1 MAVISCQRHLF
12 EIPDD
17 IAYFNC
23 AYMSPLLRAVRETGE
38 RSVAKKSRPWELV
51 PAYFFEVLHEAR
63 SRFATLIAAAPDDIA
78 VIPAVSYGMATAA
91 QNTRM
96 APGTRVLLLEGEF
109 PSTIYAWRARAAES
123 GAEAILL
130 PRPRDDDWTRTVLEA
145 IDERTAAAA
154 LPQCHWTDGAL
165 LDLTAIAARLREV
178 GAVLAL
184 DLTQT
189 LGAMPFDLESVRP
202 DWLIVAT
209 YKWLLGPYSV
219 GFMYVASQRQEGRPL
234 EHSWMAREGA
244 EDFSR
249 LVHYRERFQP
259 GARRYDVGEPSNFAL
274 MPMATAGLAQILA
287 WGVGAIQDTLSD
299 MTASIVADAEP
310 LGFSAVPGARR
321 AGHYLGLRR
330 VGGLPAGLPERL
342 SAARVFASVRGDALR
357 ITPHL
362 YNTAQDRG
370 RLLEVLA
377 AG

>member
-38 RSVAKKSRPWELV
+38 RSVGRKSRPWELV
-51 PAYFFEVLHEAR
+51 PAYFFDVLHEAR
-63 SRFATLIAAAPDDIA
+63 SRFATLIGAAPVDIA

-91 QNTRM
+91 HNTQLG
-96 APGTRVLLLEGEF
+96 PGQRVLLLDGEF
-109 PSTIYAWRARAAES
+109 PSTIYAWRARAAEA

-130 PRPRDDDWTRTVLEA
+130 PRPRNDDWTSIVLEA

-154 LPQCHWTDGAL
+154 LPHCHWTDGAL

-189 LGAMPFDLESVRP
+189 LGAMPFDLGSVRP

-209 YKWLLGPYSV
+209 YKWLLGPYSA
-219 GFMYVASQRQEGRPL
+219 GFMYVAPGRQEGRPL
-234 EHSWMAREGA
+234 EHTWMAREGA

-249 LVHYRERFQP
+249 LVHYREQFQP
-259 GARRYDVGEPSNFAL
+259 GARRYDVGEPSNFAVL
-274 MPMATAGLAQILA
+274 PMATAGLDQLLA
-287 WGVGAIQDTLSD
+287 WNVGAIQDTLSA
-299 MTASIVADAEP
+299 MTAAIVAGAEP
-310 LGFSAVPGARR
+310 LGFSAVPRARR

-330 VGGLPAGLPERL
+330 ASGLPDGLPERL

-362 YNTAQDRG
+362 YNTEQDRV

-377 AG
+377 AR

>member
-1 MAVISCQRHLF
+1 
-12 EIPDD
+12 
-17 IAYFNC
+17 
-23 AYMSPLLRAVRETGE
+23 MSPLLRTVRETGE
-38 RSVAKKSRPWELV
+38 RSVARKSRPGELV

-63 SRFATLIAAAPDDIA
+63 TRFATLIGAAPDDIA
-78 VIPAVSYGMATAA
+78 VIPAVSYGRATAA
-91 QNTRM
+91 HNTQLQ
-96 APGTRVLLLEGEF
+96 PGQRVLLLDGEF
-109 PSTIYAWRARAAES
+109 PSTIYAWRARAAEA

-130 PRPRDDDWTRTVLEA
+130 PRPRDDDWTRVVVEA

-165 LDLTAIAARLREV
+165 LDLTAIAARLGEV

-202 DWLIVAT
+202 DWLIVAA

-219 GFMYVASQRQEGRPL
+219 GFMYAAPARQEGSPI
-234 EHSWMAREGA
+234 EHNWMAREGA

-274 MPMATAGLAQILA
+274 MPMATRGLEQLLA
-287 WGVGAIQDTLSD
+287 WGVGAIQETLSA
-299 MTASIVADAEP
+299 MTAAIVADTEP
-310 LGFSAVPGARR
+310 LGFSAVPPARR

-330 VGGLPAGLPERL
+330 TGGLPAGLPERL
-342 SAARVFASVRGDALR
+342 TAARVFASVRGDALR

-362 YNTAQDRG
+362 YNTEQDRL

-377 AG
+377 AR

>member
-1 MAVISCQRHLF
+1 MISCQRHLF

-23 AYMSPLLRAVRETGE
+23 AYMSPLLRAVREAGE
-38 RSVAKKSRPWELV
+38 RSVARKSRPWELV

-63 SRFATLIAAAPDDIA
+63 TRFATLTGATPDDIA

-96 APGTRVLLLEGEF
+96 APGKRVLLLDGEF

-123 GAEAILL
+123 GAEATLL
-130 PRPRDDDWTRTVLEA
+130 PRPRDADWTRVVLEA

-189 LGAMPFDLESVRP
+189 LGAMPFDLASVRP

-219 GFMYVASQRQEGRPL
+219 GFMYVAPGQHEGRPL

-274 MPMATAGLAQILA
+274 MPMATAGLEQILA
-287 WGVGAIQDTLSD
+287 WGVAELQETLAGI
-299 MTASIVADAEP
+299 TAAIVADAEP
-310 LGFSAVPGARR
+310 LGFTAVAQPRR

-330 VGGLPAGLPERL
+330 PGGLPDGLAERL

-362 YNTAQDRG
+362 YNTTEDRS
-370 RLLEVLA
+370 RLLDVLA
-377 AG
+377 AR

>member
-1 MAVISCQRHLF
+1 MTLMPSQRHLF

-38 RSVAKKSRPWELV
+38 RSVARKSRPWELL
-51 PAYFFEVLHEAR
+51 PTHFFEVLHEAR
-63 SRFATLIAAAPDDIA
+63 SRFATLIGAAVDDIA

-91 QNTRM
+91 HNTQLL
-96 APGTRVLLLEGEF
+96 PGQRVLLLDGEF
-109 PSTIYAWRARAAES
+109 PSTIYAWRARAAEA
-123 GAEAILL
+123 GAESILL
-130 PRPRDDDWTRTVLEA
+130 PRPRDDDWTRVVLEA

-165 LDLTAIAARLREV
+165 LDLAAIGARLREV

-209 YKWLLGPYSV
+209 YKWLLGPYSA
-219 GFMYVASQRQEGRPL
+219 GFMYVAPGRQEGRPL
-234 EHSWMAREGA
+234 EHNWMAREGA

-249 LVHYRERFQP
+249 LVQYRERFQP
-259 GARRYDVGEPSNFAL
+259 GARRYDVGEPSKFAL
-274 MPMATAGLAQILA
+274 LPMATAGLDQLLS
-287 WGVGAIQDTLSD
+287 WGVGAIQETLSAT
-299 MTASIVADAEP
+299 TAAIVTDAEP
-310 LGFSAVPGARR
+310 LGFSAVPQARR

-330 VGGLPAGLPERL
+330 AGGLPAGLPERL

-362 YNTAQDRG
+362 YNTEQDRV

-377 AG
+377 AR